1 MDAVHADLGAFF
13 GEFSVQLVAVPGVFL
28 EGMENVVENSVL
40 SEIWR
45 VTVKLVKN
53 SEIWPKHA
61 QTNPVIKEIRI

>member
-1 MDAVHADLGAFF
+1 MDAVHADLGALL

-40 SEIWR
+40 SEIWFE
-45 VTVKLVKN
+45 TVKLVKN

-61 QTNPVIKEIRI
+61 QTKPVKEIRI